1 MEMTHYM
8 ELLSTNQPWNLL
20 LFMAVPVI
28 LAETLAISELYLLY
42 TRRFDGFLRKLNK
55 AVGIGVGVY
64 FIGIIGYLV
73 VHAVIPITQNEQWRG
88 IIDITAVSMYLIS
101 GLPLILVALLDLGLV
116 ARKKSEAFKLAL
128 HVTCIS
134 LFLIFGHIAMIAG
147 MANPYIFQ
155 DKLPAENHMP
165 MHMHGLNT
173 TLLPGLPV

>member
-28 LAETLAISELYLLY
+28 FAETLAISELYLLY
-42 TRRFDGFLRKLNK
+42 TRRFDGFLKKLNK
-55 AVGIGVGVY
+55 AVGIIVGIY
-64 FIGIIGYLV
+64 FIGIIGYLLT
-73 VHAVIPITQNEQWRG
+73 HAVIPITQKGQWRG

-101 GLPLILVALLDLGLV
+101 GLPLIFAAFLELGLI
-116 ARKKSEAFKLAL
+116 ARNKSEATKLAL

-147 MANPYIFQ
+147 MANPYIFH
-155 DKLPAENHMP
+155 DKPPSET
-165 MHMHGLNT
+165 HMHIHMD
-173 TLLPGLPV
+173 

>member
-42 TRRFDGFLRKLNK
+42 TRHFDGFLRKLNRV
-55 AVGIGVGVY
+55 VGIMVGIY
-64 FIGIIGYLV
+64 FIGVICYLLV
-73 VHAVIPITQNEQWRG
+73 NSVIPITQNEQWRG

-101 GLPLILVALLDLGLV
+101 GLPLIFVALLDLDLV
-116 ARKKSEAFKLAL
+116 ARKKSEVFKLAL

-134 LFLIFGHIAMIAG
+134 LFLVFGHIAMIAG

-155 DKLPAENHMP
+155 NKSPAENHMNMNMD
-165 MHMHGLNT
+165 MH
-173 TLLPGLPV
+173 